1 MKNLYAIMHIPTGY
15 FLPEPKGYGGRG
27 GSFTEPV
34 DCNNDDVNPRMFKT
48 ERAAKA
54 ALGQWL
60 RGHHHGEHETDWDEW
75 TGKSYSCCIGATVVH
90 RPDRKRE
97 HMKIIPFKLVV
108 DEEALR
114 R

>member
-1 MKNLYAIMHIPTGY
+1 MKNMYAIMHVPTGY
-15 FLPEPKGYGGRG
+15 FLPEPKRYGGRG

-34 DCNNDDVNPRMFKT
+34 DCNNDENNPRMFKN

-60 RGHHHGEHETDWDEW
+60 RGHHQGIWDYEDGHKFT
-75 TGKSYSCCIGATVVH
+75 TGARVVNK
-90 RPDRKRE
+90 PDRKRE

-108 DEEALR
+108 DEQALR
-114 R
+114 SKP